1 MKKLS
6 ILLFAVMATCLI
18 TGCSD
23 DDSSSASG
31 GGGIGA
37 VTPPDAPGTP

>member
-6 ILLFAVMATCLI
+6 YLIFAFMASVI
-18 TGCSD
+18 IAGCSS

-31 GGGIGA
+31 GGGIGS
-37 VTPPDAPGTP
+37 VTPPGAPG

>member
-1 MKKLS
+1 MALTV
-6 ILLFAVMATCLI
+6 FAVTS
-18 TGCSD
+18 CSS

-37 VTPPDAPGTP
+37 VTPPGAPGTP